1 MVNRKE
7 IQNYFNNNIKK
18 RGDIIIITNARGIFC
33 YKSVHTL
40 LKKNTHTHT
49 IKPQISNNHFY
60 QNPNSLTLFRK
71 FLSINLTLFSSFLLQ
86 FTLFFASNHH
96 SCIRVHNFE
105 VFLLNRNQYI

>member
-40 LKKNTHTHT
+40 LKKNTHTHNKT
-49 IKPQISNNHFY
+49 
-60 QNPNSLTLFRK
+60 PNFK
-71 FLSINLTLFSSFLLQ
+71 QSFLPKP
-86 FTLFFASNHH
+86 
-96 SCIRVHNFE
+96 
-105 VFLLNRNQYI
+105 